1 MKYFFLETDE
11 GNKIPYAIN
20 KNRAIDIRYLTK
32 EGLSRLPMWTIVR
45 MVFSGGR
52 IFPGYSLSA
61 LPVSFRDLLRGS
73 YDV

>member
-32 EGLSRLPMWTIVR
+32 EGLSRLPVWTIVR
-45 MVFSGGR
+45 MVFPEEGF
-52 IFPGYSLSA
+52 FPDILCQRPA
-61 LPVSFRDLLRGS
+61 
-73 YDV
+73 

>member
-45 MVFSGGR
+45 MVFPEEGFSR
-52 IFPGYSLSA
+52 IFF
-61 LPVSFRDLLRGS
+61 VSPACFFQRPA
-73 YDV
+73 